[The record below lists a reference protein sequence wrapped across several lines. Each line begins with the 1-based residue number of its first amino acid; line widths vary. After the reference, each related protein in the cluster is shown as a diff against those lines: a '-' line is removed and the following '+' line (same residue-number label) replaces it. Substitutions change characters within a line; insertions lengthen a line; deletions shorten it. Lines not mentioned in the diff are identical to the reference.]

1 MTFFLS
7 SYCFAETDEKLRLG
21 ITTTTANSGLI
32 EILNTAFTEQSGFEV
47 QTVIA
52 GSGQILRNAE
62 AGDLDIVLVHSPDA
76 EQAFVASGFG
86 IERTLVMS
94 NDFIV
99 LGPSKDPVQVK
110 NAPTIQQVMQKLHD
124 SKYGFISRADDS
136 GTHHKELSLWNDIDL
151 KPKDEWYV
159 ESGLSMSKALLL
171 ANEKQLY
178 ILTDRATYLSLKQDI
193 DLQILFSNPQTLRNP
208 YHLILVNPEKLNSNY
223 DLAKQYK
230 DFLLSKKASEIV
242 KNYTINQQALF
253 NYETTYKIDK
263 KEQSIIVEE
272 KPKRSKHFFSSAVIS
287 AIKLISSLNKDL
299 YDVVHVS
306 LQTSLIAVLLA
317 SLLFMPIGI
326 IIGLYE
332 FKGKGLVLSLLNTAM
347 ALPTVIVGLLLYGL
361 INRQGLLG
369 DFGLLY
375 TPIAMILGQCVLIA
389 PIICNLSIIAVSS
402 SDKRLLETCEALGAN
417 LRQKI
422 LIYISEARIAL
433 MAAVVTGFGRAI
445 GEVGIAMMLG
455 GNIAGFTRTMTTSI
469 ALETSKGEFEFA
481 LALGIVLLAVA
492 LIVNILLQRFQS
504 NA

>member
-1 MTFFLS
+1 MLFFSLN
-7 SYCFAETDEKLRLG
+7 CFAKEEVLRLG

-32 EILNTAFTEQSGFEV
+32 EVLNTSFTEQSSIQV
-47 QTVIA
+47 QTVIS

-62 AGDLDIVLVHSPDA
+62 AGDLDLVLVHSPEA
-76 EQAFVASGFG
+76 EKNFIDSGFG
-86 IERTLVMS
+86 IERTLIMA
-94 NDFIV
+94 NDFVV
-99 LGPSKDPVQVK
+99 LGPSSDPAELK
-110 NAPTIQQVMQKLHD
+110 NAATIQALMQKLYE
-124 SKYGFISRADDS
+124 SKYGFISRGDDS
-136 GTHHKELSLWNDIDL
+136 GTHHKELSLWKESGL
-151 KPKDEWYV
+151 VPQGHWYV
-159 ESGLSMSKALLL
+159 ESGLGMSKALLL

-178 ILTDRATYLSLKQDI
+178 VLSDSATYLSLKQDI
-193 DLQILFSNPQTLRNP
+193 NLQVLFSKSNVLQNP

-223 DLAKQYK
+223 ALAKKYK
-230 DFLLSKKASEIV
+230 DFLLSHKSAEII
-242 KNYTINQQALF
+242 KNYQLNKSILFEYQANKQQDA
-253 NYETTYKIDK
+253 TKAK
-263 KEQSIIVEE
+263 KIVEVE
-272 KPKRSKHFFSSAVIS
+272 QTREQHFFTSAILS
-287 AIKLISSLNKDL
+287 AIKLISTFDKEL

-326 IIGLYE
+326 VIGLYD
-332 FKGKGLVLSLLNTAM
+332 FKGKAIILSLLNTAM

-375 TPIAMILGQCVLIA
+375 TPFAMILGQCVLIA
-389 PIICNLSIIAVSS
+389 PIICNLSIIAVSA
-402 SDKRLLETCEALGAN
+402 SDKRLLETCNALGAS
-417 LRQKI
+417 LIQKI
-422 LIYISEARIAL
+422 FIYISEARIAL

-455 GNIAGFTRTMTTSI
+455 GNIAGFTRTMTTAI

-504 NA
+504 KA